1 MSIQSFTEKLL
12 ADIEKIFENEANK
25 LLNEA
30 RQRTGNESYTA
41 GRMDGISDTV
51 KKIHENYALFVKPDT
66 EDAEEDDAK
75 PLY

>member
-12 ADIEKIFENEANK
+12 ADIEKTFEGKANT

-41 GRMDGISDTV
+41 GFMDGLSDSV
-51 KKIHENYALFVKPDT
+51 KQIQETYKLFVKPDK
-66 EDAEEDDAK
+66 EPEDDAK
-75 PLY
+75 SLY